1 MSESLSNYEEDD
13 GGLQRRGGR
22 PVLDWKRRLSK
33 VHCTG
38 GMGLPCLLL
47 CLLLSL
53 PPPLSLRLGSCI
65 LLTSRKDLGPSARP
79 PDDPLSNFS
88 CRSCSPPLKQLRSS
102 SSPYPGSSWLLSV
115 PRTRGMTAHQRHY
128 PATCY
133 SVSHTRREFVSTV
146 TARVPISG
154 VNFSHE
160 TMSQV
165 ECSTCVVQLFRRLP
179 LVVVGDGT
187 QLVPLRKTPQP
198 PT

>member
-1 MSESLSNYEEDD
+1 MEEEIVESALHWRDGFVLS
-13 GGLQRRGGR
+13 
-22 PVLDWKRRLSK
+22 
-33 VHCTG
+33 
-38 GMGLPCLLL
+38 
-47 CLLLSL
+47 
-53 PPPLSLRLGSCI
+53 PPLSSPLPPSSTFSSFGLMHLANKSKR
-65 LLTSRKDLGPSARP
+65 SRAVRP

-165 ECSTCVVQLFRRLP
+165 ECSTCVVQLFRRHP

>member
-1 MSESLSNYEEDD
+1 MLLVSLGTTFENFY
-13 GGLQRRGGR
+13 R
-22 PVLDWKRRLSK
+22 P
-33 VHCTG
+33 G
-38 GMGLPCLLL
+38 LL
-47 CLLLSL
+47 CILSL

-102 SSPYPGSSWLLSV
+102 SSPYPDSSWLLSV

-146 TARVPISG
+146 TARGPISG

>member
-1 MSESLSNYEEDD
+1 MN
-13 GGLQRRGGR
+13 
-22 PVLDWKRRLSK
+22 
-33 VHCTG
+33 
-38 GMGLPCLLL
+38 
-47 CLLLSL
+47 
-53 PPPLSLRLGSCI
+53 
-65 LLTSRKDLGPSARP
+65 
-79 PDDPLSNFS
+79 
-88 CRSCSPPLKQLRSS
+88 
-102 SSPYPGSSWLLSV
+102 
-115 PRTRGMTAHQRHY
+115 AHHRHY